1 MHYLILA
8 VRVHKAS
15 SKWEDVVPSVSV
27 RAMTQTLKR
36 QTGTFKDTI
45 LMCVVFTSE
54 DTNHICINEY
64 DEQAEKTM
72 TSCFSSEKILN

>member
-8 VRVHKAS
+8 VGVHEAS

-27 RAMTQTLKR
+27 RAMTQTLKQ

-45 LMCVVFTSE
+45 LMCVVLVSE
-54 DTNHICINEY
+54 DTNRICINAY
-64 DEQAEKTM
+64 DGQAEKTT
-72 TSCFSSEKILN
+72 TSCISSVKILN